1 MAEGVLAATEATNS
15 KLDALTEQLV
25 GLASWTKNMDAAVAD
40 LALTTTTL
48 KLHAEDTA
56 ARLSLIE
63 SRPSPTPP
71 AAGTTPRRPDGH
83 DIDTTTRGNI
93 SEVQGPH
100 RLPPENG
107 MIVTQPYLRGHGEEE
122 YYERPT
128 HQSRFTP
135 KMDFPRFEGSDPTI
149 WKDNCEMYFQIYGIS
164 DLMKVKFAILNFVGN
179 AALWLKTLQSNT
191 GRTSTKQSNPIGAKT
206 SSTCSCAKSS
216 QFAKQTLS
224 KIH

>member
-83 DIDTTTRGNI
+83 DINTTTRGKI
-93 SEVQGPH
+93 FEVQGPH
-100 RLPPENG
+100 QLPPENG

-135 KMDFPRFEGSDPTI
+135 KMDFSRFDGSDSTI
-149 WKDNCEMYFQIYGIS
+149 WKDNCEMYFEIYDIFCGS
-164 DLMKVKFAILNFVGN
+164 KP
-179 AALWLKTLQSNT
+179 
-191 GRTSTKQSNPIGAKT
+191 SNP
-206 SSTCSCAKSS
+206 SS
-216 QFAKQTLS
+216 
-224 KIH
+224 I